1 VRDAGVTVTSISNRF
16 IIRVPLRSLGGKT
29 VDHLFAAAQAHWG
42 EIAKDDTAWQLLEL
56 PAVHEGNNH
65 D

>member
-1 VRDAGVTVTSISNRF
+1 MQ
-16 IIRVPLRSLGGKT
+16 LLGGLA

-42 EIAKDDTAWQLLEL
+42 EIAADDTAWQLLEL
-56 PAVHEGNNH
+56 PVESGGGNH